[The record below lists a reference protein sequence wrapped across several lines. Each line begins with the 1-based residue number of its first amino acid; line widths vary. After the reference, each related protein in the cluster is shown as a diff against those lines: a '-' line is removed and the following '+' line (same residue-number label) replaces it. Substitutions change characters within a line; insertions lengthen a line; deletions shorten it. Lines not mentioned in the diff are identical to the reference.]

1 MCIHL
6 VHISQAIV
14 VNAWRA
20 QHNLL
25 LDGGWPC
32 YIASDQHTTLR
43 HQFMEYH
50 TFCGSIRLVLHDH
63 TLQIRFYMQVVWGKG
78 WLKIVVHN
86 SLQPFIPKRSPHSK

>member
-14 VNAWRA
+14 VNSWRA

-32 YIASDQHTTLR
+32 YTTSQHTTLR

-50 TFCGSIRLVLHDH
+50 TFCGSIGLVLHDR
-63 TLQIRFYMQVVWGKG
+63 TLQIRSYMQVVLGKG

-86 SLQPFIPKRSPHSK
+86 SLQPFIPSRSPRLK